1 MTASEILALLPTLG
15 SESIKK
21 VLLKHDIKEPLYGV
35 KVEELKKIAKKVK
48 HGYEISLQLYDSGI
62 YDAMYLAGL
71 IAEPAKMT
79 EAQLQHWAEK
89 ANCPALREYTVAWV
103 AAEGPHAM
111 KMAKKWVA
119 SSDADIA
126 STGWATMISILSITE
141 DAALDID
148 LLTKL
153 LQQVEQSIHQ
163 CPNRVKATMN
173 GYVIAL
179 GSFVAP
185 MSSIARQAAVRI
197 GKVAVDVGDTACKI
211 PFAPE
216 YIDKV
221 AAKNAIG
228 KKKKSA
234 RCL

>member
-1 MTASEILALLPTLG
+1 
-15 SESIKK
+15 
-21 VLLKHDIKEPLYGV
+21 
-35 KVEELKKIAKKVK
+35 
-48 HGYEISLQLYDSGI
+48 
-62 YDAMYLAGL
+62 
-71 IAEPAKMT
+71 
-79 EAQLQHWAEK
+79 
-89 ANCPALREYTVAWV
+89 
-103 AAEGPHAM
+103 
-111 KMAKKWVA
+111 MAKKWVA